1 MTPSF
6 ESFILPY
13 LLCLKDEKEHTMSE
27 LTQFCANF
35 LNLSDADRE
44 ERTKN
49 GSSTKLYDRTQWSGT
64 YLRKALLVE
73 SPERG
78 IYKITQ
84 RGLSLLETNPTVINK
99 KILSQYPEFLE
110 FTATKPITQKPCL
123 TKEIRNNTV
132 AVLSTNKTPNEI
144 MDDAYNEIS
153 ESLIDDLLNAIKK
166 QTPQFFERLVI
177 KLLVAMGYGGSFKD
191 AARVTQYSH
200 DEGIDGI
207 IKEDKLGLDSVY
219 IQAKRYDNGTIG
231 RKEIQSFVGALSGK
245 GATKGIFLT
254 TSAYTKEAIEYTPA
268 PNIKIILIDGKQLCK
283 YMIEYNIGVSTR
295 QVYEIK
301 RIDSDFFEEE

>member
-1 MTPSF
+1 
-6 ESFILPY
+6 
-13 LLCLKDEKEHTMSE
+13 
-27 LTQFCANF
+27 
-35 LNLSDADRE
+35 
-44 ERTKN
+44 
-49 GSSTKLYDRTQWSGT
+49 
-64 YLRKALLVE
+64 
-73 SPERG
+73 
-78 IYKITQ
+78 
-84 RGLSLLETNPTVINK
+84 
-99 KILSQYPEFLE
+99 
-110 FTATKPITQKPCL
+110 
-123 TKEIRNNTV
+123 
-132 AVLSTNKTPNEI
+132 

-254 TSAYTKEAIEYTPA
+254 TSTYTKEAIEYTPA